1 MTYKVDGIYTE
12 NLYLFGSGSY
22 WSSNE
27 LFVKKGEVRII
38 DGKLH
43 KLAWSS
49 WWFRAWEPIST
60 TNYEDIHSC
69 IDARCVLKKV
79 KKK

>member
-1 MTYKVDGIYTE
+1 MTHKVDGIYTE
-12 NLYLFGSGSY
+12 HKKCFSKDSY
-22 WSSNE
+22 WTSNE
-27 LFVKKGEVRII
+27 MWVKQGEVRII

-43 KLAWSS
+43 YLESS
-49 WWFRAWEPIST
+49 NFWNRCWEPIST
-60 TNYEDIHSC
+60 TNYADIHAY